1 MITMD
6 QEKISKKGNGYLG
19 KVRSNF
25 LGTEFCIYD
34 AGANADKAKTPDAMR
49 AQHGVIQYETNVL
62 GSKGPRRMKVLL
74 PMVDVHGQ
82 QTVWKSA
89 DVSELIQY
97 PMSDLIFLLVAE
109 KPIGTGA
116 V

>member
-6 QEKISKKGNGYLG
+6 QEKIGKKGNGYLG

-34 AGANADKAKTPDAMR
+34 NGANPDKAKTPEAMR

-74 PMVDVHGQ
+74 PMVDVHGA

-89 DVSELIQY
+89 DVSTLDY
-97 PMSDLIFLLVAE
+97 CDLTLFVSIE
-109 KPIGTGA
+109 KPIRTRT